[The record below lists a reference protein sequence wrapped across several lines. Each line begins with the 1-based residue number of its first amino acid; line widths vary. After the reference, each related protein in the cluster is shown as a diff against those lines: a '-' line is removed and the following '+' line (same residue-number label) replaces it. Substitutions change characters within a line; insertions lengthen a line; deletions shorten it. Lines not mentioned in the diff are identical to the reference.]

1 MLTHVSLTINIDL
14 ILANNYSFT
23 YPRFVKGLSSVF
35 WVIIFILAHPGT
47 IIAQGS
53 IDSNFAAPLSGDL
66 RLSGNFGELRGSH
79 FHAGLDIK
87 TNLTIGKPV
96 YAAADGYVSRLKVAH
111 FGYGK
116 ALYLTHQ
123 DGFSSVYA
131 HLDRFSPI
139 IQEYIKQTQYKK
151 EQFQVELFPTKDQ
164 FIVKQGDLIGYT
176 GNTGSSGGPHLHFE
190 IRDPQS
196 RPLNPLI
203 YGIEIEDSKKPL
215 PTVLRWYPNTE
226 LGLNLEAQG
235 QNLALTKINDT
246 EFLAET
252 LQTSG
257 WIGFGLGV
265 FDQQDGSVNKN
276 GVYQIRCS
284 INGSL
289 VQEVLFDRIS
299 FDETKYMNRYMDYR
313 HFQERKQRVQKLF
326 RPTNNPLGILK
337 NLESD
342 GFVEII
348 PGSSYTYTIECFD
361 FNKNKILITV
371 PIVGVQN
378 SVSNYS
384 PDMQPVNGSKQS
396 KSQENSF
403 NDWSN
408 LVEIPH
414 TSATSWSEGN
424 YSIFF
429 PKECFYESTALNLSV
444 SSEQLFMDKDHY
456 PLYKPVKISY
466 RGDHLSERDLAH
478 AYIARLDPYGKPIH
492 QNTSR
497 DGTLL
502 ETNVST
508 LGQYG
513 VYFDHTPPSIIM
525 KSPAQGQWYS
535 KAEKLKVVIKDS
547 DSGIA
552 DYRATINDKFILMEY
567 DYKTNT
573 LTYDF
578 SDAVVDQAAHN
589 LKVVVLDNA
598 GNSATFERLFYR
610 KADD

>member
-1 MLTHVSLTINIDL
+1 MTITL
-14 ILANNYSFT
+14 IFT
-23 YPRFVKGLSSVF
+23 NRFVLVSARILSHLSSVICVF
-35 WVIIFILAHPGT
+35 MFVLT
-47 IIAQGS
+47 CSNVLNAQGALGPKFIS
-53 IDSNFAAPLSGDL
+53 PLEGDL
-66 RLSGNFGELRGSH
+66 RLSGNFGELRSSH

-131 HLDRFSPI
+131 HLDRFSPS
-139 IQEYIKQTQYKK
+139 IQDYIKQTQYKK
-151 EQFQVELFPTKDQ
+151 EQFQVELFPSKDQ

-203 YGIEIEDSKKPL
+203 YGIQIEDSKRPL
-215 PTVLRWYPNTE
+215 PTSLRWYPRSE
-226 LGLNLEAQG
+226 SDLNIEAQA
-235 QNLALTKINDT
+235 QNLSLTKVNDS
-246 EFLAET
+246 EFIAET
-252 LQTSG
+252 LETSG

-265 FDQQDGSVNKN
+265 YDQQDGSLNKN
-276 GVYQIRCS
+276 GVYQIRCAL
-284 INGSL
+284 NGSL

-313 HFQERKQRVQKLF
+313 YYQERKQRVQKLF
-326 RPTNNPLGILK
+326 RPSNNPLGILK

-348 PGSSYTYTIECFD
+348 PGSSYTFTIELFD
-361 FNKNKILITV
+361 FNQNRTLITV
-371 PIVGVQN
+371 PILGGENTLSYN
-378 SVSNYS
+378 SAKTNEAL
-384 PDMQPVNGSKQS
+384 GSKQS
-396 KSQENSF
+396 KSIENSID
-403 NDWSN
+403 DWSN

-424 YSIFF
+424 FSIFF

-444 SSEQLFMDKDHY
+444 SGEQLYMDKDQY
-456 PLYKPVKISY
+456 PLYKPVKITY
-466 RGDHLSERDLAH
+466 RGDHLSTEDLAH
-478 AYIARLDPYGKPIH
+478 AYIARLDDYGKPIH

-497 DGTLL
+497 QGTQLDA
-502 ETNVST
+502 NVST

-513 VYFDHTPPSIIM
+513 VFFDYTPPTITM
-525 KSPAQGQWYS
+525 KTPAEGQWFS
-535 KAEKLKVVIKDS
+535 TAKKLKVIIKDS
-547 DSGIA
+547 ESGIA
-552 DYRATINDKFILMEY
+552 DYRATINDRFVLMEY

-578 SDAVVDQAAHN
+578 SDAVVDEAAHN

-610 KADD
+610 KAND

>member
-1 MLTHVSLTINIDL
+1 MTITL
-14 ILANNYSFT
+14 IFT
-23 YPRFVKGLSSVF
+23 NRFVLVSARILSHLSSVICVF
-35 WVIIFILAHPGT
+35 MFVLT
-47 IIAQGS
+47 CSNVLNAQG
-53 IDSNFAAPLSGDL
+53 PLGPKFMSPLEGDL
-66 RLSGNFGELRGSH
+66 RLSGNFGELRSSH

-131 HLDRFSPI
+131 HLDRFSSS
-139 IQEYIKQTQYKK
+139 IQDYIKQTQYKK
-151 EQFQVELFPTKDQ
+151 EQFQVELFPSKDQ

-176 GNTGSSGGPHLHFE
+176 GNTGSSRGPHLHFE

-203 YGIEIEDSKKPL
+203 YGIQIEDSKRPL
-215 PTVLRWYPNTE
+215 PTSLRWYPRSE
-226 LGLNLEAQG
+226 SDLNIEAQA
-235 QNLALTKINDT
+235 QNLSLTKVNDS
-246 EFLAET
+246 EFIAET
-252 LQTSG
+252 LETSG

-265 FDQQDGSVNKN
+265 YDQQDGSLNKN
-276 GVYQIRCS
+276 GVYQIRCAL
-284 INGSL
+284 NGSL

-313 HFQERKQRVQKLF
+313 YYQERKQRVQKLF
-326 RPTNNPLGILK
+326 RPSNNPLGILK

-348 PGSSYTYTIECFD
+348 PGSSYTFTIELFD
-361 FNKNKILITV
+361 FNQNRTLITV
-371 PIVGVQN
+371 PILGGENTLSYN
-378 SVSNYS
+378 SAKTNEAL
-384 PDMQPVNGSKQS
+384 GSKQS
-396 KSQENSF
+396 KSIENSID
-403 NDWSN
+403 DWSN

-424 YSIFF
+424 FSIFF

-444 SSEQLFMDKDHY
+444 SGEQLYMDKDQY
-456 PLYKPVKISY
+456 PLYKPVKITY
-466 RGDHLSERDLAH
+466 RGDHLSTEDLAH
-478 AYIARLDPYGKPIH
+478 AYIARLDAYGKPIH

-497 DGTLL
+497 QGTQL
-502 ETNVST
+502 EANVSK

-513 VYFDHTPPSIIM
+513 VFFDYTPPTITM
-525 KSPAQGQWYS
+525 KTPAEGQWFS
-535 KAEKLKVVIKDS
+535 TAKKLKVIIKDS
-547 DSGIA
+547 ESGIA
-552 DYRATINDKFILMEY
+552 DYRATINDRFVLMEY

-578 SDAVVDQAAHN
+578 CDAVVDEAAHN

-610 KADD
+610 KAND

>member
-1 MLTHVSLTINIDL
+1 MFVLT
-14 ILANNYSFT
+14 
-23 YPRFVKGLSSVF
+23 SSNV
-35 WVIIFILAHPGT
+35 LN
-47 IIAQGS
+47 AQGALGPKFIS
-53 IDSNFAAPLSGDL
+53 PLEGDL
-66 RLSGNFGELRGSH
+66 RLSGNFGELRSSH

-96 YAAADGYVSRLKVAH
+96 YAAADGCVSRLKVAH

-131 HLDRFSPI
+131 HLDRFSPS
-139 IQEYIKQTQYKK
+139 IQDYIKQTQYKK
-151 EQFQVELFPTKDQ
+151 EQFQVELFPSKDQ
-164 FIVKQGDLIGYT
+164 FIIKQGDLIGYT

-203 YGIEIEDSKKPL
+203 YGIQIEDSKRPL
-215 PTVLRWYPNTE
+215 PTSLRWYPRSE
-226 LGLNLEAQG
+226 SDLNIEAQA
-235 QNLALTKINDT
+235 QNLSLTKVNDS
-246 EFLAET
+246 EFIAET
-252 LQTSG
+252 LETSG

-265 FDQQDGSVNKN
+265 YDQQDGSLNKN
-276 GVYQIRCS
+276 GVYQIRCAL
-284 INGSL
+284 NGSL

-313 HFQERKQRVQKLF
+313 YYQERKQRVQKLF
-326 RPTNNPLGILK
+326 RPSNNPLGILK

-348 PGSSYTYTIECFD
+348 PGSSYTFTIELFD
-361 FNKNKILITV
+361 FNQNRTLITV
-371 PIVGVQN
+371 PILGGGNTLSYN
-378 SVSNYS
+378 SAKTNEAL
-384 PDMQPVNGSKQS
+384 GSKQS
-396 KSQENSF
+396 KSRENSID
-403 NDWSN
+403 DWSN

-424 YSIFF
+424 FSIFF

-444 SSEQLFMDKDHY
+444 SGEQLYMDKDQY
-456 PLYKPVKISY
+456 PLYKPVKITY
-466 RGDHLSERDLAH
+466 RGDHLSTEDLAH
-478 AYIARLDPYGKPIH
+478 AYIARLDDYGKPIH

-497 DGTLL
+497 EGTQLDA
-502 ETNVST
+502 NVST

-513 VYFDHTPPSIIM
+513 VFFDYTPPIITM
-525 KSPAQGQWYS
+525 KTPAEGQWFS
-535 KAEKLKVVIKDS
+535 TAKKLKVIIKDS
-547 DSGIA
+547 ESGIA
-552 DYRATINDKFILMEY
+552 DYRATINDRFVLMEY

-578 SDAVVDQAAHN
+578 SDAVVDEAAHN

-610 KADD
+610 KAND

>member
-1 MLTHVSLTINIDL
+1 MTITLT
-14 ILANNYSFT
+14 FT
-23 YPRFVKGLSSVF
+23 NRFVLVSARILSHLSSVICVF
-35 WVIIFILAHPGT
+35 MFVLT
-47 IIAQGS
+47 CSNVLNAQGALGPKFIS
-53 IDSNFAAPLSGDL
+53 PLEGDL
-66 RLSGNFGELRGSH
+66 RLSGNFGELRSSH

-131 HLDRFSPI
+131 HLDRFSPS
-139 IQEYIKQTQYKK
+139 IQDYIKQTQYKK
-151 EQFQVELFPTKDQ
+151 EQFQVELFPSKDQ

-203 YGIEIEDSKKPL
+203 YGIQIEDSKRPL
-215 PTVLRWYPNTE
+215 PTSLRWYPRSE
-226 LGLNLEAQG
+226 SDLNIEAQA
-235 QNLALTKINDT
+235 QNLSLTKVNDS
-246 EFLAET
+246 EFIAET
-252 LQTSG
+252 LETSG

-265 FDQQDGSVNKN
+265 YDQQDGSLNKN
-276 GVYQIRCS
+276 GVYQIRCAL
-284 INGSL
+284 NGSL

-313 HFQERKQRVQKLF
+313 YYQERKQRVQKLF
-326 RPTNNPLGILK
+326 RPSNNPLGILK

-348 PGSSYTYTIECFD
+348 PGSSYTFTIELFD
-361 FNKNKILITV
+361 FNQNRTLITV
-371 PIVGVQN
+371 PILGGENTLSHN
-378 SVSNYS
+378 SAKTNEAL
-384 PDMQPVNGSKQS
+384 GSKQS
-396 KSQENSF
+396 KSIENSID
-403 NDWSN
+403 DWSN

-424 YSIFF
+424 FSIFF

-444 SSEQLFMDKDHY
+444 SGEQLYMDKDQY
-456 PLYKPVKISY
+456 PLYKPVKITY
-466 RGDHLSERDLAH
+466 RGDHLSTEDLAH
-478 AYIARLDPYGKPIH
+478 AYIARLDDYGKPIH

-497 DGTLL
+497 EGTQLDA
-502 ETNVST
+502 NVST

-513 VYFDHTPPSIIM
+513 VFFDYTPPIITM
-525 KSPAQGQWYS
+525 KTPAEGQWFS
-535 KAEKLKVVIKDS
+535 TAKKLKVIIKDS
-547 DSGIA
+547 ESGIA
-552 DYRATINDKFILMEY
+552 DYRATINDRFVLMEY

-578 SDAVVDQAAHN
+578 SDAVVDEAAHN

-610 KADD
+610 KAND

>member
-1 MLTHVSLTINIDL
+1 MFVLTCSNVLN
-14 ILANNYSFT
+14 
-23 YPRFVKGLSSVF
+23 
-35 WVIIFILAHPGT
+35 
-47 IIAQGS
+47 AQGALGPKFIS
-53 IDSNFAAPLSGDL
+53 PLEGDL
-66 RLSGNFGELRGSH
+66 RLSGNFGELRSSH

-131 HLDRFSPI
+131 HLDRFSPS
-139 IQEYIKQTQYKK
+139 IQDYIKQTQYKK
-151 EQFQVELFPTKDQ
+151 EQFQVELFPSKDQ

-203 YGIEIEDSKKPL
+203 YGIQIEDSKRPL
-215 PTVLRWYPNTE
+215 PTSLRWYPRSE
-226 LGLNLEAQG
+226 SDLNIEAQA
-235 QNLALTKINDT
+235 QNLSLTKVNDS
-246 EFLAET
+246 EFIAET
-252 LQTSG
+252 LETSG

-265 FDQQDGSVNKN
+265 YDQQDGSLNKN
-276 GVYQIRCS
+276 GVYQIRCAL
-284 INGSL
+284 NGSL

-313 HFQERKQRVQKLF
+313 YYQERKQRVQKLF
-326 RPTNNPLGILK
+326 RPSNNPLGILK

-348 PGSSYTYTIECFD
+348 PGSSYTFTIELFD
-361 FNKNKILITV
+361 FNQNRTLITV
-371 PIVGVQN
+371 PILGGKNTLSYN
-378 SVSNYS
+378 SAKTNEAL
-384 PDMQPVNGSKQS
+384 GSKQS
-396 KSQENSF
+396 RSIENSID
-403 NDWSN
+403 DWSN

-424 YSIFF
+424 FSIFF

-444 SSEQLFMDKDHY
+444 SGEQLYMDKDQY
-456 PLYKPVKISY
+456 PLYKPVKITY
-466 RGDHLSERDLAH
+466 RGDHLSTEDLAH
-478 AYIARLDPYGKPIH
+478 AYIARLDAYGKPIH

-497 DGTLL
+497 EGTQLDA
-502 ETNVST
+502 NVST

-513 VYFDHTPPSIIM
+513 VFFDYTSPIITMKTP
-525 KSPAQGQWYS
+525 AEGQWFS
-535 KAEKLKVVIKDS
+535 TAKKLKVIIKDS
-547 DSGIA
+547 ESGIA
-552 DYRATINDKFILMEY
+552 DYRATINDRFVLMEY

-578 SDAVVDQAAHN
+578 SDAVVDEAAHN

-598 GNSATFERLFYR
+598 GNSTTFERLFYR
-610 KADD
+610 KAND

>member
-1 MLTHVSLTINIDL
+1 MPINLTFSHRFILVSPMLLS
-14 ILANNYSFT
+14 
-23 YPRFVKGLSSVF
+23 RLSSVF
-35 WVIIFILAHPGT
+35 CVFMFVLACSNT
-47 IIAQGS
+47 INAQ
-53 IDSNFAAPLSGDL
+53 APLGPQFASPLAGDL
-66 RLSGNFGELRGSH
+66 RLSGNFGELRSSH

-131 HLDRFSPI
+131 HLDRFSPAL
-139 IQEYIKQTQYKK
+139 QDYIKQTQYKK
-151 EQFQVELFPTKDQ
+151 EQFQVELFPGKDQ
-164 FIVKQGDLIGYT
+164 IVVRQGDLIGYT

-203 YGIEIEDSKKPL
+203 YGIQIEDSKRPL
-215 PTVLRWYPNTE
+215 PTALRWYPRSE
-226 LGLNLEAQG
+226 SGLNLEGQA
-235 QNLALTKINDT
+235 QNLSLTKVNDA
-246 EFLAET
+246 EYLAET
-252 LQTSG
+252 LETSG

-265 FDQQDGSVNKN
+265 YDQQDGSVNKN
-276 GVYQIRCS
+276 GVYQIRCAL
-284 INGSL
+284 NGSL

-313 HFQERKQRVQKLF
+313 YLKEGKQRVQKLF
-326 RPTNNPLGILK
+326 RPSNNPLGILK

-342 GFVEII
+342 GFVAII
-348 PGSSYTYTIECFD
+348 PGSSYTYTIELFD
-361 FNKNKILITV
+361 FNQNKTVITV

-378 SVSNYS
+378 TLSSNYAKT
-384 PDMQPVNGSKQS
+384 NKTGGSKQF
-396 KSQENSF
+396 KSSENSLT
-403 NDWSN
+403 DWSN

-414 TSATSWSEGN
+414 TSAISWSEGN
-424 YSIFF
+424 FSIFF
-429 PKECFYESTALNLSV
+429 PKECFFESVGLNLSV
-444 SSEQLFMDKDHY
+444 SGEQLDMDKDQY
-456 PLYKPVKISY
+456 PLYKPVKITY
-466 RGDHLSERDLAH
+466 RGDHLSSEDLAH
-478 AYIARLDPYGKPIH
+478 AYIARLDAYGKPIH

-497 DGTLL
+497 KGTLL
-502 ETNVST
+502 EANVST

-513 VYFDHTPPSIIM
+513 VFFDDTPPTITM

-535 KAEKLKVVIKDS
+535 TAKNLKVVIKDAE
-547 DSGIA
+547 SGIA

-578 SDAVVDQAAHN
+578 GDGVVEDPAHN

-598 GNSATFERLFYR
+598 GNSTTFERLFYR
-610 KADD
+610 KAND

>member
-1 MLTHVSLTINIDL
+1 MFVLTCSNVLN
-14 ILANNYSFT
+14 
-23 YPRFVKGLSSVF
+23 
-35 WVIIFILAHPGT
+35 
-47 IIAQGS
+47 AQGALGPKFIS
-53 IDSNFAAPLSGDL
+53 PLEGDL
-66 RLSGNFGELRGSH
+66 RLSGNFGELRSSH

-131 HLDRFSPI
+131 HLDRFSPS
-139 IQEYIKQTQYKK
+139 IQDYIKQTQYKK
-151 EQFQVELFPTKDQ
+151 EQFQVELFPSKDQ

-203 YGIEIEDSKKPL
+203 YGIQIEDSKRPL
-215 PTVLRWYPNTE
+215 PTSLRWYPRSE
-226 LGLNLEAQG
+226 SDLNIEAQA
-235 QNLALTKINDT
+235 QNLSLTKVNDS
-246 EFLAET
+246 EFIAET
-252 LQTSG
+252 LETSG

-265 FDQQDGSVNKN
+265 YDQQDGSLNKN
-276 GVYQIRCS
+276 GVYQIRCAL
-284 INGSL
+284 NGSL

-313 HFQERKQRVQKLF
+313 YYQERKQRVQKLF
-326 RPTNNPLGILK
+326 RPSNNPLGILK

-348 PGSSYTYTIECFD
+348 PGSSYTFTIELFD
-361 FNKNKILITV
+361 FNQNRTLITV
-371 PIVGVQN
+371 PILGGKNTLSYN
-378 SVSNYS
+378 SAKTNEAL
-384 PDMQPVNGSKQS
+384 GSKQS
-396 KSQENSF
+396 RSIENSID
-403 NDWSN
+403 DWSN

-424 YSIFF
+424 FSIFF

-444 SSEQLFMDKDHY
+444 SGEQLYMDKDQY
-456 PLYKPVKISY
+456 PLYKPVKITY
-466 RGDHLSERDLAH
+466 RGDHLSTEDLAH
-478 AYIARLDPYGKPIH
+478 AYIARLDAYGKPIH

-497 DGTLL
+497 EGTQLDA
-502 ETNVST
+502 NVST

-513 VYFDHTPPSIIM
+513 VFFDYTPPIITM
-525 KSPAQGQWYS
+525 KTPAEGQWFS
-535 KAEKLKVVIKDS
+535 TAKKLKVIIKDS
-547 DSGIA
+547 ESGIA
-552 DYRATINDKFILMEY
+552 DYRATINDRFVLMEY

-578 SDAVVDQAAHN
+578 SDAVVDEAAHN

-598 GNSATFERLFYR
+598 GNSTTFERLFYR
-610 KADD
+610 KAND

>member
-1 MLTHVSLTINIDL
+1 MTITLT
-14 ILANNYSFT
+14 FT
-23 YPRFVKGLSSVF
+23 NRFVLVSARILSYLSSVICVF
-35 WVIIFILAHPGT
+35 LFVLT
-47 IIAQGS
+47 CSNLLNAQG
-53 IDSNFAAPLSGDL
+53 PLGPKFISPLEGDL
-66 RLSGNFGELRGSH
+66 RLSGNFGELRSSH

-131 HLDRFSPI
+131 HLDRFSPS
-139 IQEYIKQTQYKK
+139 IQDYIKQTQYKK
-151 EQFQVELFPTKDQ
+151 EQFQVELFPSKDQ

-203 YGIEIEDSKKPL
+203 YGIQIEDSKRPL
-215 PTVLRWYPNTE
+215 PTSLRWYPRSE
-226 LGLNLEAQG
+226 SDLNIEAQA
-235 QNLALTKINDT
+235 QNLSLTKVNDS
-246 EFLAET
+246 EFIAET
-252 LQTSG
+252 LETSG

-265 FDQQDGSVNKN
+265 YDQQDGSLNKN
-276 GVYQIRCS
+276 GVYQIRCAL
-284 INGSL
+284 NGSL

-313 HFQERKQRVQKLF
+313 YYQERKQRVQKLF
-326 RPTNNPLGILK
+326 RPSNNPLGILK

-348 PGSSYTYTIECFD
+348 PGSSYTFTIELFD
-361 FNKNKILITV
+361 FNQNRTLITV
-371 PIVGVQN
+371 PILGGENTLSYN
-378 SVSNYS
+378 SAKTNEAV
-384 PDMQPVNGSKQS
+384 GSKQS
-396 KSQENSF
+396 KSIENSID
-403 NDWSN
+403 DWSN

-424 YSIFF
+424 FSIFF

-444 SSEQLFMDKDHY
+444 SGEQLYMDKDQY
-456 PLYKPVKISY
+456 PLYKPVKITY
-466 RGDHLSERDLAH
+466 RGDHLSTEDLAH
-478 AYIARLDPYGKPIH
+478 AYIARLDDYGKPIH

-497 DGTLL
+497 EGTQLDA
-502 ETNVST
+502 NVST

-513 VYFDHTPPSIIM
+513 VFFDYTPPIITM
-525 KSPAQGQWYS
+525 KTPAEGQWFS
-535 KAEKLKVVIKDS
+535 TAKKLKVIIKDS
-547 DSGIA
+547 ESGIA
-552 DYRATINDKFILMEY
+552 DYRATINDRFVLMEY

-578 SDAVVDQAAHN
+578 SDAVVDEAAHN

-610 KADD
+610 KAND

>member
-1 MLTHVSLTINIDL
+1 MTITL
-14 ILANNYSFT
+14 IFT
-23 YPRFVKGLSSVF
+23 NRFVLVSARILSHLSSVICVF
-35 WVIIFILAHPGT
+35 MFVLT
-47 IIAQGS
+47 CSNVLNAQGALGPKFIS
-53 IDSNFAAPLSGDL
+53 PLEGDL
-66 RLSGNFGELRGSH
+66 RLSGNFGELRSSH

-131 HLDRFSPI
+131 HLDRFSPS
-139 IQEYIKQTQYKK
+139 IQDYIKETQYKK
-151 EQFQVELFPTKDQ
+151 EQFQVELFPSKDQ

-203 YGIEIEDSKKPL
+203 YGIQIEDSKRPL
-215 PTVLRWYPNTE
+215 PTSLRWYPRSE
-226 LGLNLEAQG
+226 SDLNIEAQA
-235 QNLALTKINDT
+235 QNLSLTKVNDS
-246 EFLAET
+246 EFIAET
-252 LQTSG
+252 LETSG

-265 FDQQDGSVNKN
+265 YDQQDGSLNKN
-276 GVYQIRCS
+276 GVYQIRCAL
-284 INGSL
+284 NGSL

-313 HFQERKQRVQKLF
+313 YYQERKQRVQKLF
-326 RPTNNPLGILK
+326 RPSNNPLGILK

-348 PGSSYTYTIECFD
+348 PGSSYTFTIELFD
-361 FNKNKILITV
+361 FNQNRTLITV
-371 PIVGVQN
+371 PILGGENTLSYN
-378 SVSNYS
+378 SAKTNEAL
-384 PDMQPVNGSKQS
+384 GSKQS
-396 KSQENSF
+396 KSIENSID
-403 NDWSN
+403 DWSN

-424 YSIFF
+424 FSIFF

-444 SSEQLFMDKDHY
+444 SGEQLYMDKDQY
-456 PLYKPVKISY
+456 PLYKPVKITY
-466 RGDHLSERDLAH
+466 RGDHLSTEDLAH
-478 AYIARLDPYGKPIH
+478 AYIARLDDYGKPIH

-497 DGTLL
+497 EGTQLDA
-502 ETNVST
+502 NVST

-513 VYFDHTPPSIIM
+513 VFFDYTPPIITM
-525 KSPAQGQWYS
+525 KTPAEGQWFS
-535 KAEKLKVVIKDS
+535 TAKKLKVIIKDS
-547 DSGIA
+547 ESGIA
-552 DYRATINDKFILMEY
+552 DYRATINDRFVLMEY

-578 SDAVVDQAAHN
+578 SDAVVDEAAHN

-610 KADD
+610 KAND

>member
-1 MLTHVSLTINIDL
+1 MTITLT
-14 ILANNYSFT
+14 FT
-23 YPRFVKGLSSVF
+23 NRFVLVSARILSHLSSVICVF
-35 WVIIFILAHPGT
+35 MFVLT
-47 IIAQGS
+47 CSNVLNAQGALGPKFIS
-53 IDSNFAAPLSGDL
+53 PLEGDL
-66 RLSGNFGELRGSH
+66 RLSGNFGELRSSH

-131 HLDRFSPI
+131 HLDRFSPS
-139 IQEYIKQTQYKK
+139 IQDYIKQTQYKK
-151 EQFQVELFPTKDQ
+151 EQFQVELFPSKDQ

-203 YGIEIEDSKKPL
+203 YGIQIEDSKRPL
-215 PTVLRWYPNTE
+215 PTSLRWYPRSE
-226 LGLNLEAQG
+226 SDLNIEAQA
-235 QNLALTKINDT
+235 QNLSLTKVNDS
-246 EFLAET
+246 EFIAET
-252 LQTSG
+252 LETSG

-265 FDQQDGSVNKN
+265 YDQQDGSLNKN
-276 GVYQIRCS
+276 GVYQIRCAL
-284 INGSL
+284 NGSL

-313 HFQERKQRVQKLF
+313 YYQERKQRVQKLF
-326 RPTNNPLGILK
+326 RPSNNPLGILK

-348 PGSSYTYTIECFD
+348 PGSSYTFTIELFD
-361 FNKNKILITV
+361 FNQNRTLITV
-371 PIVGVQN
+371 PILGGENTLSYN
-378 SVSNYS
+378 SAKTNEAL
-384 PDMQPVNGSKQS
+384 GSKQS
-396 KSQENSF
+396 KSIENSID
-403 NDWSN
+403 DWSN

-424 YSIFF
+424 FSIFF

-444 SSEQLFMDKDHY
+444 SGEQLYMDKDQY
-456 PLYKPVKISY
+456 PLYKPVKITY
-466 RGDHLSERDLAH
+466 RGDHLSTEDLAH
-478 AYIARLDPYGKPIH
+478 AYIARLDDYGKPIH

-497 DGTLL
+497 EGTQLDA
-502 ETNVST
+502 NVST

-513 VYFDHTPPSIIM
+513 VFFDYTPPIITM
-525 KSPAQGQWYS
+525 KTPAEGQWFS
-535 KAEKLKVVIKDS
+535 TAKKLKVIIKDS
-547 DSGIA
+547 ESGIA
-552 DYRATINDKFILMEY
+552 DYRATINDRFVLMEY

-578 SDAVVDQAAHN
+578 SDAVVDEAAHN

-610 KADD
+610 KAND

>member
-1 MLTHVSLTINIDL
+1 MTITL
-14 ILANNYSFT
+14 IFT
-23 YPRFVKGLSSVF
+23 NRFVLVSARILSHLSSVICVF
-35 WVIIFILAHPGT
+35 MFVLT
-47 IIAQGS
+47 CSNVLNAQGALGPKFIS
-53 IDSNFAAPLSGDL
+53 PLEGDL
-66 RLSGNFGELRGSH
+66 RLSGNFGELRSSH

-131 HLDRFSPI
+131 HLDRFSPS
-139 IQEYIKQTQYKK
+139 IQDYIKQTQYKK
-151 EQFQVELFPTKDQ
+151 EQFQVELFPSKDQ
-164 FIVKQGDLIGYT
+164 FIIKQGDLIGYT

-203 YGIEIEDSKKPL
+203 YGIQIEDSKRPL
-215 PTVLRWYPNTE
+215 PTSLRWYPRSE
-226 LGLNLEAQG
+226 SDLNIEAQA
-235 QNLALTKINDT
+235 QNLSLTKVNDS
-246 EFLAET
+246 EFIAET
-252 LQTSG
+252 LETSG

-265 FDQQDGSVNKN
+265 YDQQDGSLNKN
-276 GVYQIRCS
+276 GVYQIRCAL
-284 INGSL
+284 NGSL

-313 HFQERKQRVQKLF
+313 YYQERKQRVQKLF
-326 RPTNNPLGILK
+326 RPSNNPLGILK

-348 PGSSYTYTIECFD
+348 PGSSYTFTIELFD
-361 FNKNKILITV
+361 FNQNRTLITV
-371 PIVGVQN
+371 PILGGENTLSYN
-378 SVSNYS
+378 SAKTNEAL
-384 PDMQPVNGSKQS
+384 GSKQS
-396 KSQENSF
+396 KSIENSID
-403 NDWSN
+403 DWSN

-424 YSIFF
+424 FSIFF

-444 SSEQLFMDKDHY
+444 SGEQLYMDKDQY
-456 PLYKPVKISY
+456 PLYKPVKITY
-466 RGDHLSERDLAH
+466 RGDHLSTEDLAH
-478 AYIARLDPYGKPIH
+478 AYIARLDAYGKPIH

-497 DGTLL
+497 EGTQLDA
-502 ETNVST
+502 NVST

-513 VYFDHTPPSIIM
+513 VFFDYTPPIITM
-525 KSPAQGQWYS
+525 KTPAEGQWFS
-535 KAEKLKVVIKDS
+535 TAKKLKVIIKDS
-547 DSGIA
+547 ESGIA
-552 DYRATINDKFILMEY
+552 DYRATINDRFVLMEY

-578 SDAVVDQAAHN
+578 SDAVVDEAAHN

-598 GNSATFERLFYR
+598 GNSTTFERLFYR
-610 KADD
+610 KAND

>member
-1 MLTHVSLTINIDL
+1 MTITL
-14 ILANNYSFT
+14 IFT
-23 YPRFVKGLSSVF
+23 NRFVLVSARILNHLSSVICVF
-35 WVIIFILAHPGT
+35 MFVLT
-47 IIAQGS
+47 SSNVLNAQGALGPKFMS
-53 IDSNFAAPLSGDL
+53 PLEGDL
-66 RLSGNFGELRGSH
+66 RLSGNFGELRSSH

-96 YAAADGYVSRLKVAH
+96 YAAADGCVSRLKVAH

-131 HLDRFSPI
+131 HLDRFSPS
-139 IQEYIKQTQYKK
+139 IQDYIKQTQYKK
-151 EQFQVELFPTKDQ
+151 EQFQVELFPSKDQ
-164 FIVKQGDLIGYT
+164 FIIKQGDLIGYT

-203 YGIEIEDSKKPL
+203 YGIQIEDSKRPL
-215 PTVLRWYPNTE
+215 PTSLRWYPRSE
-226 LGLNLEAQG
+226 SDLNIEAQA
-235 QNLALTKINDT
+235 QNLSLTKVNDS
-246 EFLAET
+246 EFIAET
-252 LQTSG
+252 LETSG

-265 FDQQDGSVNKN
+265 YDQQDGSLNKN
-276 GVYQIRCS
+276 GVYQIRCAL
-284 INGSL
+284 NGSL

-313 HFQERKQRVQKLF
+313 YYQERKQRVQKLF
-326 RPTNNPLGILK
+326 RPSNNPLGILK

-348 PGSSYTYTIECFD
+348 PGSSYTFTIELFD
-361 FNKNKILITV
+361 FNQNRTLITV
-371 PIVGVQN
+371 PILGGGNTLSYN
-378 SVSNYS
+378 SAKTNEAL
-384 PDMQPVNGSKQS
+384 GSKQS
-396 KSQENSF
+396 KSRENSID
-403 NDWSN
+403 DWSN

-424 YSIFF
+424 FSIFF

-444 SSEQLFMDKDHY
+444 SGEQLYMDKDQY
-456 PLYKPVKISY
+456 PLYKPVKITY
-466 RGDHLSERDLAH
+466 RGDHLSTEDLAH
-478 AYIARLDPYGKPIH
+478 AYIARLDDFGKPIH

-497 DGTLL
+497 EGTQLDA
-502 ETNVST
+502 NVST

-513 VYFDHTPPSIIM
+513 VFFDYTPPIISM
-525 KSPAQGQWYS
+525 KTPAEGQWFS
-535 KAEKLKVVIKDS
+535 TAKELKVIIKDS
-547 DSGIA
+547 ESGIA
-552 DYRATINDKFILMEY
+552 DYRATINDRFVLMEY

-578 SDAVVDQAAHN
+578 SDAVVDEAAHN

-610 KADD
+610 KAND

>member
-1 MLTHVSLTINIDL
+1 MFVLTCSNVLN
-14 ILANNYSFT
+14 
-23 YPRFVKGLSSVF
+23 
-35 WVIIFILAHPGT
+35 
-47 IIAQGS
+47 AQGALGPKFIS
-53 IDSNFAAPLSGDL
+53 PLEGDL
-66 RLSGNFGELRGSH
+66 RLSGNFGELRSSH

-131 HLDRFSPI
+131 HLDRFSPS
-139 IQEYIKQTQYKK
+139 IQDYIKQTQYKK
-151 EQFQVELFPTKDQ
+151 EQFQVELFPSKDQ

-203 YGIEIEDSKKPL
+203 YGIQIEDSKRPL
-215 PTVLRWYPNTE
+215 PTSLRWYPRSE
-226 LGLNLEAQG
+226 SDLNIEAQA
-235 QNLALTKINDT
+235 QNLSLTKVNDS
-246 EFLAET
+246 EFIAET
-252 LQTSG
+252 LETSG

-265 FDQQDGSVNKN
+265 YDQQDGSLNKN
-276 GVYQIRCS
+276 GVYQIRCAL
-284 INGSL
+284 NGSL

-313 HFQERKQRVQKLF
+313 YYQERKQRVQKLF
-326 RPTNNPLGILK
+326 RPSNNPLGILK

-348 PGSSYTYTIECFD
+348 PGSSYTFTIELFD
-361 FNKNKILITV
+361 FNQNRTLITV
-371 PIVGVQN
+371 PILGGENTLSYN
-378 SVSNYS
+378 SAKTNEAL
-384 PDMQPVNGSKQS
+384 GSKQS
-396 KSQENSF
+396 KSIENSID
-403 NDWSN
+403 DWSN

-424 YSIFF
+424 FSIFF

-444 SSEQLFMDKDHY
+444 SGEQLYMDKDQY
-456 PLYKPVKISY
+456 PLYKPVKITY
-466 RGDHLSERDLAH
+466 RGDHLSTEDLAH
-478 AYIARLDPYGKPIH
+478 AYIARLDDYGKPIH

-497 DGTLL
+497 EGTQLDA
-502 ETNVST
+502 NVST

-513 VYFDHTPPSIIM
+513 VFFDYTPPIITM
-525 KSPAQGQWYS
+525 KTPAEGQWFS
-535 KAEKLKVVIKDS
+535 TAKKLKVIIKDS
-547 DSGIA
+547 ESGIA
-552 DYRATINDKFILMEY
+552 DYRATINDRFVLMEY

-578 SDAVVDQAAHN
+578 SDAVVDEAAHN

-610 KADD
+610 KAND

>member
-1 MLTHVSLTINIDL
+1 MTITLT
-14 ILANNYSFT
+14 FT
-23 YPRFVKGLSSVF
+23 NRFVLVSARILSHLSSVICVF
-35 WVIIFILAHPGT
+35 MFVLT
-47 IIAQGS
+47 CSNVLNAQGALGPKFIS
-53 IDSNFAAPLSGDL
+53 PLEGDL
-66 RLSGNFGELRGSH
+66 RLSGNFGELRSSH

-131 HLDRFSPI
+131 HLDRFSPS
-139 IQEYIKQTQYKK
+139 IQDYIKQTQYKK
-151 EQFQVELFPTKDQ
+151 EQFQVELFPSKDQ

-203 YGIEIEDSKKPL
+203 YGIQIEDSKRPL
-215 PTVLRWYPNTE
+215 PTSLRWYPRSE
-226 LGLNLEAQG
+226 SDLNIEAQA
-235 QNLALTKINDT
+235 QNLSLTKVNDS
-246 EFLAET
+246 EFIAET
-252 LQTSG
+252 LETSG

-265 FDQQDGSVNKN
+265 YDQQDGSLNKN
-276 GVYQIRCS
+276 GVYQIRCAL
-284 INGSL
+284 NGSL

-313 HFQERKQRVQKLF
+313 YYQERKQRVQKLF
-326 RPTNNPLGILK
+326 RPSNNPLGILK

-348 PGSSYTYTIECFD
+348 PGSSYTFTIELFD
-361 FNKNKILITV
+361 FNQNRTLITV
-371 PIVGVQN
+371 PILGGENTLSYN
-378 SVSNYS
+378 SAKTNEAL
-384 PDMQPVNGSKQS
+384 GSKQS
-396 KSQENSF
+396 KSIENSID
-403 NDWSN
+403 DWSN

-424 YSIFF
+424 FSIFF

-444 SSEQLFMDKDHY
+444 SGEQLYMDKDQY
-456 PLYKPVKISY
+456 PLYKPVKITY
-466 RGDHLSERDLAH
+466 RGDHLSTEDLAH
-478 AYIARLDPYGKPIH
+478 AYIARIDAYGKPIH
-492 QNTSR
+492 QITSR
-497 DGTLL
+497 EGTQLDA
-502 ETNVST
+502 NVST

-513 VYFDHTPPSIIM
+513 VFFDYTPPIITM
-525 KSPAQGQWYS
+525 KTPAEGQWFS
-535 KAEKLKVVIKDS
+535 TAKKLKVIIKDS
-547 DSGIA
+547 ESGIA
-552 DYRATINDKFILMEY
+552 DYRATINDRFVLMEY

-578 SDAVVDQAAHN
+578 SDAVVDEAAHN

-610 KADD
+610 KAND

>member
-1 MLTHVSLTINIDL
+1 MTITL
-14 ILANNYSFT
+14 IFT
-23 YPRFVKGLSSVF
+23 NRFVLVSARILSHLSSVICVF
-35 WVIIFILAHPGT
+35 MFVLT
-47 IIAQGS
+47 CSNVLNAQGALGPKFIS
-53 IDSNFAAPLSGDL
+53 PLEGDL
-66 RLSGNFGELRGSH
+66 RLSGNFGELRSSH

-131 HLDRFSPI
+131 HLDRFSPS
-139 IQEYIKQTQYKK
+139 IQDYIKQTQYKK
-151 EQFQVELFPTKDQ
+151 EQFQVELFPSKDQ

-203 YGIEIEDSKKPL
+203 YGIQIEDSKRPL
-215 PTVLRWYPNTE
+215 PTSLRWYPRSE
-226 LGLNLEAQG
+226 SDLNIEAQA
-235 QNLALTKINDT
+235 QNLSLTKVNDS
-246 EFLAET
+246 EFIAET
-252 LQTSG
+252 LETSG

-265 FDQQDGSVNKN
+265 YDQQDGSLNKN
-276 GVYQIRCS
+276 GVYQIRCAL
-284 INGSL
+284 NGSL

-313 HFQERKQRVQKLF
+313 YYQERKQRVQKLF
-326 RPTNNPLGILK
+326 RPSNNPLGILK

-348 PGSSYTYTIECFD
+348 PGSSYTFTIELFD
-361 FNKNKILITV
+361 FNQNRTLITV
-371 PIVGVQN
+371 PILGGENTLSYN
-378 SVSNYS
+378 SAKTNEAL
-384 PDMQPVNGSKQS
+384 GSKQS
-396 KSQENSF
+396 KSIENSID
-403 NDWSN
+403 DWSN

-424 YSIFF
+424 FSIFF

-444 SSEQLFMDKDHY
+444 SGEQLYMDKDQY
-456 PLYKPVKISY
+456 PLYKPVKITY
-466 RGDHLSERDLAH
+466 RGDHLSTEDLAH
-478 AYIARLDPYGKPIH
+478 AYIARLDDYGKPIH

-497 DGTLL
+497 EGTQLDA
-502 ETNVST
+502 NVST

-513 VYFDHTPPSIIM
+513 VFFDYTPPIITM
-525 KSPAQGQWYS
+525 KTPAEGQWFS
-535 KAEKLKVVIKDS
+535 TAKKLKVIIKDS
-547 DSGIA
+547 ESGIA
-552 DYRATINDKFILMEY
+552 DYRATINDRFVLMEY

-578 SDAVVDQAAHN
+578 SDAVVDEAAHN

-598 GNSATFERLFYR
+598 GNSTTFERLFYR
-610 KADD
+610 KAND

>member
-1 MLTHVSLTINIDL
+1 MTITLT
-14 ILANNYSFT
+14 FT
-23 YPRFVKGLSSVF
+23 NRFVLVSTRILSHLSSVICVF
-35 WVIIFILAHPGT
+35 MFVLT
-47 IIAQGS
+47 CSNVLNAQGALGPKFIS
-53 IDSNFAAPLSGDL
+53 PLEGDL
-66 RLSGNFGELRGSH
+66 RLSGNFGELRSSH

-131 HLDRFSPI
+131 HLDRFSPS
-139 IQEYIKQTQYKK
+139 IQDYIKQTQYKK
-151 EQFQVELFPTKDQ
+151 EQFQLELFPSKDQ

-203 YGIEIEDSKKPL
+203 YGIQIEDSKRPL
-215 PTVLRWYPNTE
+215 PTSLRWYPRSE
-226 LGLNLEAQG
+226 SDLNIEAQA
-235 QNLALTKINDT
+235 QNLSLTKVNDS
-246 EFLAET
+246 EFIAET
-252 LQTSG
+252 LETSG

-265 FDQQDGSVNKN
+265 YDQQDGSLNKN
-276 GVYQIRCS
+276 GVYHIRCAL
-284 INGSL
+284 NGSL

-313 HFQERKQRVQKLF
+313 YYQERKQRVQKLF
-326 RPTNNPLGILK
+326 RPSNNPLGILK

-348 PGSSYTYTIECFD
+348 PGSSYTFTIELFD
-361 FNKNKILITV
+361 FNQNRTLITV
-371 PIVGVQN
+371 PILGGENTLSYN
-378 SVSNYS
+378 SAKTNEAL
-384 PDMQPVNGSKQS
+384 GSKQS
-396 KSQENSF
+396 KSIENSID
-403 NDWSN
+403 DWSN

-414 TSATSWSEGN
+414 TSATSRSEGN
-424 YSIFF
+424 FSIFF

-444 SSEQLFMDKDHY
+444 SGEQLYMDKDQY
-456 PLYKPVKISY
+456 PLYKPVKITY
-466 RGDHLSERDLAH
+466 RGDHLSTEDLAH
-478 AYIARLDPYGKPIH
+478 AYIARLDAYGKPIH

-497 DGTLL
+497 QGTQL
-502 ETNVST
+502 EANVSK

-513 VYFDHTPPSIIM
+513 VFFDYTPPTITM
-525 KSPAQGQWYS
+525 KTPAEGQWFS
-535 KAEKLKVVIKDS
+535 TAKKLKVIIKDS
-547 DSGIA
+547 ESGIA
-552 DYRATINDKFILMEY
+552 DYRATINDRFVLMEY

-578 SDAVVDQAAHN
+578 SDAVVDEAAHN

-610 KADD
+610 KAND

>member
-1 MLTHVSLTINIDL
+1 MTITLT
-14 ILANNYSFT
+14 FT
-23 YPRFVKGLSSVF
+23 NRFVLVSARILSHLSSVICVF
-35 WVIIFILAHPGT
+35 MFVLT
-47 IIAQGS
+47 CSNVLNAQGALGPKFIS
-53 IDSNFAAPLSGDL
+53 PLEGDL
-66 RLSGNFGELRGSH
+66 RLSGNFGELRSSH

-131 HLDRFSPI
+131 HLDRFSPS
-139 IQEYIKQTQYKK
+139 IQDYIKQTQYKK
-151 EQFQVELFPTKDQ
+151 EQFQVELFPSKDQ

-203 YGIEIEDSKKPL
+203 YGIQIEDSKRPL
-215 PTVLRWYPNTE
+215 PTSLRWYPRSE
-226 LGLNLEAQG
+226 SDLNIEAQA
-235 QNLALTKINDT
+235 QNLSLTKVNDS
-246 EFLAET
+246 EFIAET
-252 LQTSG
+252 LETSG

-265 FDQQDGSVNKN
+265 YDQQDGSLNKN
-276 GVYQIRCS
+276 GVYQIRCAL
-284 INGSL
+284 NGSL

-313 HFQERKQRVQKLF
+313 YYQERKQRVQKLF
-326 RPTNNPLGILK
+326 RPSNNPLGILK

-348 PGSSYTYTIECFD
+348 PGSSYTFTIELFD
-361 FNKNKILITV
+361 FNQNRTLITI
-371 PIVGVQN
+371 PILGGENTLSYN
-378 SVSNYS
+378 SAKTNEAL
-384 PDMQPVNGSKQS
+384 GSKQS
-396 KSQENSF
+396 KSIENSID
-403 NDWSN
+403 DWSN

-424 YSIFF
+424 FSIFF

-444 SSEQLFMDKDHY
+444 SGEQLYMDKDQY
-456 PLYKPVKISY
+456 PLYKPVKITY
-466 RGDHLSERDLAH
+466 RGDHLSTEDLAH
-478 AYIARLDPYGKPIH
+478 AYIARLDAYGKPIH

-497 DGTLL
+497 EGTQLDA
-502 ETNVST
+502 NVST

-513 VYFDHTPPSIIM
+513 VFFDYTPPIITM
-525 KSPAQGQWYS
+525 KTPAEGQWFS
-535 KAEKLKVVIKDS
+535 TAKKLKVIIKDS
-547 DSGIA
+547 ESGIA
-552 DYRATINDKFILMEY
+552 DYRATINDRFVLMEY

-578 SDAVVDQAAHN
+578 SDAVVDEAAHN

-610 KADD
+610 KAND

>member
-1 MLTHVSLTINIDL
+1 MFVLTCSNVLN
-14 ILANNYSFT
+14 
-23 YPRFVKGLSSVF
+23 
-35 WVIIFILAHPGT
+35 
-47 IIAQGS
+47 AQGALGPKFIS
-53 IDSNFAAPLSGDL
+53 PLEGDL
-66 RLSGNFGELRGSH
+66 RLSGNFGELRSSH

-131 HLDRFSPI
+131 HLDRFSPS
-139 IQEYIKQTQYKK
+139 IQDYIKQTQYKK
-151 EQFQVELFPTKDQ
+151 EQFQVELFPSKDQ

-203 YGIEIEDSKKPL
+203 YGIQIEDSKRPL
-215 PTVLRWYPNTE
+215 PTSLRWYPRSE
-226 LGLNLEAQG
+226 SDLNIEAQA
-235 QNLALTKINDT
+235 QNLSLTKVNDS
-246 EFLAET
+246 EFIAET
-252 LQTSG
+252 LETSG

-265 FDQQDGSVNKN
+265 YDQQDGSLNKN
-276 GVYQIRCS
+276 GVYQIRCAL
-284 INGSL
+284 NGSL

-313 HFQERKQRVQKLF
+313 YYQERKQRVQKLF
-326 RPTNNPLGILK
+326 RPSNNPLGILK

-348 PGSSYTYTIECFD
+348 PGSSYTFTIELFD
-361 FNKNKILITV
+361 FNQNRTLITV
-371 PIVGVQN
+371 PILGGENTLSYN
-378 SVSNYS
+378 SAKTNEAL
-384 PDMQPVNGSKQS
+384 GSKQS
-396 KSQENSF
+396 KSIENSID
-403 NDWSN
+403 DWSN

-424 YSIFF
+424 FSIFF

-444 SSEQLFMDKDHY
+444 SGEQLYMDKDQY
-456 PLYKPVKISY
+456 PLYKPVKITY
-466 RGDHLSERDLAH
+466 RGDHLSTEDLAH
-478 AYIARLDPYGKPIH
+478 AYIARLDAYGKPIH

-497 DGTLL
+497 QGTQL
-502 ETNVST
+502 EANVSK

-513 VYFDHTPPSIIM
+513 VFFDYTPPTITM
-525 KSPAQGQWYS
+525 KTPAEGQWFS
-535 KAEKLKVVIKDS
+535 TAKKLKVIIKDS
-547 DSGIA
+547 ESGIA
-552 DYRATINDKFILMEY
+552 DYRATINDRFVLMEY

-578 SDAVVDQAAHN
+578 SDAVVDEAAHN

-610 KADD
+610 KAND